1 MRILLLILLLSPAAM
16 RAQEVAQHPPPANEY
31 TLHLLMAKRP
41 AEMAPEQ
48 WKLIV
53 GNPANATLFPIRL
66 TQAMLDTLDAMQL
79 DRRYQYVMLN
89 SIR

>member
-1 MRILLLILLLSPAAM
+1 MVILLLSPAAL
-16 RAQEVAQHPPPANEY
+16 RAQELAQHPPPANEY
-31 TLHLLMAKRP
+31 TLHLLMAQRP

-66 TQAMLDTLDAMQL
+66 TQSMLDTLDTEKL
-79 DRRYQYVMLN
+79 DKRWQYVME
-89 SIR
+89 R